1 MDAKKELSTIAQLEL
16 DEKLKEINLKLNEIN
31 EKSASISSINQ
42 ESSPESVESYLAD
55 YRVKLDQLEQLIA
68 NLTSPTTPLHSS
80 TPNINSESESH
91 EPLVNS
97 WKSLISLK
105 LKRTKDLISKVGT
118 FGKQPTTV
126 TKYLPT
132 SKKGISRIY
141 VLIYIYLQLLQ
152 RQLSS
157 LNLRHHM
164 MIHILTWNMNETILF
179 LKLKKLNELSRT
191 IKHMARIQFS
201 SRIKINV
208 SNMSRESRK
217 NYVFD

>member
-68 NLTSPTTPLHSS
+68 NLTSPTTPLQSS

-97 WKSLISLK
+97 WKSLIGLK

-132 SKKGISRIY
+132 SKKGD
-141 VLIYIYLQLLQ
+141 Q
-152 RQLSS
+152 
-157 LNLRHHM
+157 
-164 MIHILTWNMNETILF
+164 
-179 LKLKKLNELSRT
+179 
-191 IKHMARIQFS
+191 
-201 SRIKINV
+201 
-208 SNMSRESRK
+208 
-217 NYVFD
+217 

>member
-1 MDAKKELSTIAQLEL
+1 MQAIKYMDAKKELSTIAQLEL

-68 NLTSPTTPLHSS
+68 NITSPSTPLQSS

-97 WKSLISLK
+97 WKSLIGLK

-132 SKKGISRIY
+132 SKKGD
-141 VLIYIYLQLLQ
+141 Q
-152 RQLSS
+152 
-157 LNLRHHM
+157 
-164 MIHILTWNMNETILF
+164 
-179 LKLKKLNELSRT
+179 
-191 IKHMARIQFS
+191 
-201 SRIKINV
+201 
-208 SNMSRESRK
+208 
-217 NYVFD
+217 

>member
-42 ESSPESVESYLAD
+42 ENNPESVESFLAD

-132 SKKGISRIY
+132 SKKGD
-141 VLIYIYLQLLQ
+141 Q
-152 RQLSS
+152 
-157 LNLRHHM
+157 
-164 MIHILTWNMNETILF
+164 
-179 LKLKKLNELSRT
+179 
-191 IKHMARIQFS
+191 
-201 SRIKINV
+201 
-208 SNMSRESRK
+208 
-217 NYVFD
+217 

>member
-97 WKSLISLK
+97 WKSLIGLK

-132 SKKGISRIY
+132 SKKGD
-141 VLIYIYLQLLQ
+141 Q
-152 RQLSS
+152 
-157 LNLRHHM
+157 
-164 MIHILTWNMNETILF
+164 
-179 LKLKKLNELSRT
+179 
-191 IKHMARIQFS
+191 
-201 SRIKINV
+201 
-208 SNMSRESRK
+208 
-217 NYVFD
+217 